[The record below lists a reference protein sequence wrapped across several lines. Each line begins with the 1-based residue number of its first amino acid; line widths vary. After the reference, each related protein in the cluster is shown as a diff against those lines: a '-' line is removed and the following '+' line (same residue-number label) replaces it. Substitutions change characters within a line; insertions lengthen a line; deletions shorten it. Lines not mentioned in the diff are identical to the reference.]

1 MYIRFSC
8 IFKYIHNLE
17 IYRHIKEATE
27 IIIKKYEGDIPE
39 TVKELTK
46 FKGVGMKMA
55 VNTVNL
61 AWGQTVGIG
70 VDVHLHRICN
80 RLGWVKTDS
89 PDETR
94 EDLREWLPK
103 DKWKEI
109 NPLLSGFGQMICTAR
124 NPKCAECKVSH
135 LCPSSTTKEKQ
146 EELKEE

>member
-1 MYIRFSC
+1 MGIIEKQSMYIRFSC

-94 EDLREWLPK
+94 EDLREW
-103 DKWKEI
+103 
-109 NPLLSGFGQMICTAR
+109 
-124 NPKCAECKVSH
+124 
-135 LCPSSTTKEKQ
+135 
-146 EELKEE
+146 